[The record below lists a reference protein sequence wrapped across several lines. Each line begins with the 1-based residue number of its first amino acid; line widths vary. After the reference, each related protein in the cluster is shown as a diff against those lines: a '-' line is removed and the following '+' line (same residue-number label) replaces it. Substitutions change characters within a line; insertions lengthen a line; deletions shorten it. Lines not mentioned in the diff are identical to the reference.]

1 MRRLVVGLA
10 LATLVSPAL
19 SAPPEPPG
27 FHGEPYRSPV
37 PETLAGATVLD
48 FAGMQD
54 WRARGAVLIDVMPQV
69 RKPADLPEG
78 TLWRQP
84 SHYTIP
90 GAVWLPDTGYDRLA
104 PQVEAAFFAAL
115 DRLTHG
121 DKAAPLV
128 FFCKADCWMS
138 WNAAKRAVLQGHSRV
153 GWYPEGTDGWL
164 AEGEDLVPAAAP

>member
-78 TLWRQP
+78 TLWR
-84 SHYTIP
+84 
-90 GAVWLPDTGYDRLA
+90 
-104 PQVEAAFFAAL
+104 
-115 DRLTHG
+115 
-121 DKAAPLV
+121 
-128 FFCKADCWMS
+128 
-138 WNAAKRAVLQGHSRV
+138 
-153 GWYPEGTDGWL
+153 
-164 AEGEDLVPAAAP
+164 